1 MAKKEN
7 SFSGWLQRVRR
18 TGEFSDVIV
27 LVDGQEFHL
36 HMLPLL
42 NASLYFRNLPS
53 SSSPYKADN
62 ARVVELRDMP
72 GGAEGFSVAADFS
85 YLIKPTY
92 TLENVAKIRAVA
104 EHLGM
109 AELQDSTKKF
119 LYMNIFS
126 HWRSSIAFLQQY
138 KRLESPVDDY
148 IESRCLK
155 VISAACIKAFFDTK
169 YLSAPIPLSGSGSSN
184 AWQSSP
190 CQVLTDTL
198 VRVASMPDE
207 YVQEVVEELVN
218 GEVNLNL
225 KCRQGRNVKGWL
237 DSTITA
243 ECRTDRAR
251 CWVVICLTRMLEKS
265 VTMDRPWLELSSQ
278 YWCSLLDHAGN
289 LMKRADVHMLERLQP
304 VMAFLGE
311 RIGGSLHELDDYL
324 LTYNFEPQTLLDLVK
339 HFKHAKEVA
348 EKEMEE
354 VATEVDSCL
363 WSFVDTACISA
374 DDFVSF
380 IEAFPETS
388 RTSHDMLYTAIEKLI
403 ARSEFSNDEKQRLW
417 GLVDITKL
425 STPYKEKA
433 LNNAIFLCQ
442 PHVLEYVLRQH
453 NEELSV
459 IGDEDRHKLSQ
470 IMQKVI
476 RASLKLLEENSRR
489 SKEIMELQKQYAAL
503 IGGGKACYLQDS
515 CESSPDI
522 IFNKS
527 RMNGCVHAII
537 HDEVEEA
544 PSDTP
549 ARRSTC
555 SSVEY

>member
-7 SFSGWLQRVRR
+7 SFSGWLQRVRK

-27 LVDGQEFHL
+27 LVEGQEFHL

-42 NASLYFRNLPS
+42 NASLYFRSLPS
-53 SSSPYKADN
+53 SSSPYRTDN
-62 ARVVELRDMP
+62 ERVIEIRDMP

-119 LYMNIFS
+119 LYTNIFS
-126 HWRSSIAFLQQY
+126 HWRSCIAFLQQY
-138 KRLESPVDDY
+138 KRLDSSVDDY

-169 YLSAPIPLSGSGSSN
+169 YLSAPIPLGGSGSSN
-184 AWQSSP
+184 TWQSSP
-190 CQVLTDTL
+190 CQILTDTL
-198 VRVASMPDE
+198 VRVASLPDE

-237 DSTITA
+237 DSTIMI
-243 ECRTDRAR
+243 ECRTDRAK
-251 CWVVICLTRMLEKS
+251 CWVVVCLIRMLEKS

-278 YWCSLLDHAGN
+278 YWCGLLEHLEA
-289 LMKRADVHMLERLQP
+289 LMKIADLHMLERLQP
-304 VMAFLGE
+304 AKVFLEE

-324 LTYNFEPQTLLDLVK
+324 LTYSFEPQTLLDLVK
-339 HFKHAKEVA
+339 HFKQTKEVG
-348 EKEMEE
+348 EQEMGE
-354 VATEVDSCL
+354 VASEVDSCL

-374 DDFVSF
+374 EDFISF
-380 IEAFPETS
+380 IEAFPKDS

-403 ARSEFSNDEKQRLW
+403 AKADFENEEKQRLW
-417 GLVDITKL
+417 GLVEITKL
-425 STPYKEKA
+425 SISHKEKA

-442 PHVLEYVLRQH
+442 PQVLEYVLRQH
-453 NEELSV
+453 SEELAEM
-459 IGDEDRHKLSQ
+459 GDEDRHKLKE

-489 SKEIMELQKQYAAL
+489 SKEIMELQKQYASL
-503 IGGGKACYLQDS
+503 IGSKACYLQDS

-527 RMNGCVHAII
+527 RMNGCVHSII
-537 HDEVEEA
+537 PDEVEEVQ
-544 PSDTP
+544 SDTP
-549 ARRSTC
+549 TRRSTC